1 MALWFEGLGG
11 LYRGFILFVLADMI
25 ALQLQMLERGSLVPI
40 ILSWWFLELS
50 LQVSVSLH
58 VPAPLAAARVR
69 AVRRVTAAV

>member
-1 MALWFEGLGG
+1 MVLRVIWG
-11 LYRGFILFVLADMI
+11 LYQGFILFVLADKI
-25 ALQLQMLERGSLVPI
+25 TRQMLERCSLVPI

>member
-1 MALWFEGLGG
+1 MAFWFEELGG
-11 LYRGFILFVLADMI
+11 LYQGFILFVQADMI
-25 ALQLQMLERGSLVPI
+25 GLQMLERGSLVPI

-50 LQVSVSLH
+50 LEVAVSLH